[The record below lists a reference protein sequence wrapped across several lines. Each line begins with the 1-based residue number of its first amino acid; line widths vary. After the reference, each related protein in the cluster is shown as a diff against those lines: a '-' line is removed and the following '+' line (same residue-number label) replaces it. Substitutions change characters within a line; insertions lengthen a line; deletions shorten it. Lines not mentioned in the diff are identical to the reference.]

1 VFMNGVLCVPALLHV
16 MSVAVVVQAN
26 CAEAGELAS
35 SAAEDRSA
43 ALQNA
48 VRVASRTRSL

>member
-1 VFMNGVLCVPALLHV
+1 
-16 MSVAVVVQAN
+16 VVVQAN
-26 CAEAGELAS
+26 CAEAGELDS

-48 VRVASRTRSL
+48 VRVAPNTRSL